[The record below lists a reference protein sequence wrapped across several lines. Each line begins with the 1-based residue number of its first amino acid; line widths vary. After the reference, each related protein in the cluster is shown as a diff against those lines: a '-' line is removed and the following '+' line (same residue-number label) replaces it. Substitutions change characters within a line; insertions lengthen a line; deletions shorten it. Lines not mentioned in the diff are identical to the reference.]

1 MSSDTDTQTDRTA
14 VDELPSSSSPLLE
27 HITVENDDAPD
38 ECAIFPCEA
47 TENELL
53 TTWVTAQEGSY
64 VDLESIR

>member
-1 MSSDTDTQTDRTA
+1 MSFDTDAQADRTTT
-14 VDELPSSSSPLLE
+14 DELPSSSSPLLE